1 MAGALST
8 VQQTENPQT
17 LLQTSVGLKK
27 IAGDLDGTVV
37 QSVAVVPEETGEL
50 KKIHLADS
58 PAQRTSCVAQ
68 VVILSKIHA
77 LEALNYLLY

>member
-1 MAGALST
+1 M
-8 VQQTENPQT
+8 
-17 LLQTSVGLKK
+17 
-27 IAGDLDGTVV
+27 DLDGTEV
-37 QSVAVVPEETGEL
+37 QSVVVVPEETGEL